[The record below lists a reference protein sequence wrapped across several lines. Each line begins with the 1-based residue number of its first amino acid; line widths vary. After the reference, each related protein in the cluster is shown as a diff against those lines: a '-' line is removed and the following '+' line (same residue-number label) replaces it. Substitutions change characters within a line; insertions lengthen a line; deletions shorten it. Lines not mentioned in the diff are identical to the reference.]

1 MFIVVGEKVSNYET
15 GRKNILAESNN
26 MLSSLDER
34 WSYRTHGMKN
44 GLKNQLNNYYFLV
57 KKGFHFGIFRYKAKY
72 LVLIKCEMTLL
83 QSI

>member
-34 WSYRTHGMKN
+34 
-44 GLKNQLNNYYFLV
+44 
-57 KKGFHFGIFRYKAKY
+57 
-72 LVLIKCEMTLL
+72 
-83 QSI
+83 